1 MSREKL
7 NVSVGKADLLHMPYQ
22 PVAHLYPVFFFI
34 SLSYM
39 AGFSGEKTLQFYCPL
54 ETFKDLILSIID
66 GFYTV
71 SWLEFQ
77 DILIENDLS
86 AR

>member
-1 MSREKL
+1 
-7 NVSVGKADLLHMPYQ
+7 
-22 PVAHLYPVFFFI
+22 
-34 SLSYM
+34 M
-39 AGFSGEKTLQFYCPL
+39 AGFSGEKTLQFYCWL

-77 DILIENDLS
+77 DILIENDFS
-86 AR
+86 ALLK